1 MGRKKK
7 RCKACGLEMSMF
19 HSRHVGNCK
28 SKKGGFSEAKEYWKD
43 QLYDLYDLYSKSLLN
58 RK

>member
-7 RCKACGLEMSMF
+7 RCKVCGLEMSMF
-19 HSRHVGNCK
+19 HSRHVGNCN

>member
-1 MGRKKK
+1 MKKK
-7 RCKACGLEMSMF
+7 KCKVCGLEMSIF
-19 HSRHVGNCK
+19 HSRHVGNCNPR
-28 SKKGGFSEAKEYWKD
+28 KGGFSEAKEYWKD